1 LVLPT
6 YAVPSIWIPVGHV
19 PLTVSRK
26 LDRKLLRDGV
36 TPLSAKQ
43 LAIFTH
49 ASSRSSG
56 VKSLSHLTENE
67 SQFRRL
73 WADVFCVPPSDI
85 DLDDNFFS
93 LGGDSVLAI
102 KLVAA
107 ARTGG
112 LDLSLEAIFDHPV
125 LSDMAN
131 ITKGLTHGDE
141 TPVDIAPF
149 SLLDKSWDIKL
160 VLQEA
165 RKRCSIAPHNIRDIY
180 PVTPMQ
186 EGLLALSMKDDGTYI
201 LQFVYQMPET
211 IDLDKLRN
219 AWENISKHTEVLRT
233 RFFDYNSEL
242 LQVVV
247 DEPLNWDV
255 VDGDLASFLRT
266 EKQRGL
272 HLEKTMSR
280 LSAVRQDDPRQYFLV
295 WTIHHALVSP
305 LDLF

>member
-1 LVLPT
+1 
-6 YAVPSIWIPVGHV
+6 
-19 PLTVSRK
+19 
-26 LDRKLLRDGV
+26 
-36 TPLSAKQ
+36 
-43 LAIFTH
+43 
-49 ASSRSSG
+49 
-56 VKSLSHLTENE
+56 
-67 SQFRRL
+67 
-73 WADVFCVPPSDI
+73 VFCVPPSDI

-125 LSDMAN
+125 LSDMAS
-131 ITKGLTHGDE
+131 ITKGLTRGEE
-141 TPVDIAPF
+141 TPIDIAPF
-149 SLLDKSWDIKL
+149 SLLDRSWDINL

-211 IDLDKLRN
+211 IDLDKLK
-219 AWENISKHTEVLRT
+219 S
-233 RFFDYNSEL
+233 
-242 LQVVV
+242 
-247 DEPLNWDV
+247 EPLNWDV
-255 VDGDLASFLRT
+255 VDGDLASFLT
-266 EKQRGL
+266 AEKQRGFL
-272 HLEKTMSR
+272 LENTMSR

-305 LDLF
+305 LVLF